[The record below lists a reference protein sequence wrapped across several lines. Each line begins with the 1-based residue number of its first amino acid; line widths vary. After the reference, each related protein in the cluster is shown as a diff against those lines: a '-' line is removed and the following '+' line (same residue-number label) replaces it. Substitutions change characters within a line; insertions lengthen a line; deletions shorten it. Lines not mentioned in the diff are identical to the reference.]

1 MDNCFFLD
9 EPIVLVKQINKYKYQ
24 LTDLIPDVSISYQI
38 WCYNSNDVFIK
49 ALSGIIEGEE
59 YSNWGEDDNYIE
71 NIIRLRVVN
80 S

>member
-24 LTDLIPDVSISYQI
+24 LTDLIPHVSISYQI

-49 ALSGIIEGEE
+49 ALNGVIEGDE